1 MGGAAS
7 CGRILPLHHAKS
19 QLHAPSAQLLVA
31 RRKDLRVKPP
41 TFGYYAPRSL
51 AEAIDLLERHD
62 GAARPLAG
70 GQSLVPMLNFRLA
83 QPAALIDL
91 RLVEGLAG
99 IVLEGNVVRIGAMT
113 RQRQAEQCA
122 LVAQHLPLMRAA
134 LRWVGHAPTRTRGTI
149 GGSIAFA
156 DPSAELPLVLRA
168 LDGEVLA
175 AGPEGVRAIR
185 AELLFR
191 SIFTTA
197 LAPDEIL
204 TEIRLPSMPTGCGF
218 AIEEFARRPGDFA
231 IVAVAVV
238 LEPLGQGAMRAR
250 VAIAGA
256 TETVFRVPSAERLL
270 GVGPLTPEVIEAAA
284 ASAAECGTPMSD
296 SRISGDY
303 RRHLVRV
310 LTRRALEKA
319 ATTPGPWHQR

>member
-1 MGGAAS
+1 M
-7 CGRILPLHHAKS
+7 
-19 QLHAPSAQLLVA
+19 
-31 RRKDLRVKPP
+31 KPP
-41 TFGYYAPRSL
+41 PFDYYAPRSL
-51 AEAIDLLERHD
+51 LEAIDLLVRYE

-91 RLVEGLAG
+91 RLVEGLDG
-99 IVLEGNVVRIGAMT
+99 ISLEGNTVRIGAMT
-113 RQRQAEQCA
+113 RQRQAEHSA

-134 LRWVGHAPTRTRGTI
+134 LQWVGHAPTRTRGTI
-149 GGSIAFA
+149 GGSIALA

-185 AELLFR
+185 AELLFH

-204 TEIRLPSMPTGCGF
+204 TEIRLPKMPPDCGF

-238 LEPLGQGAMRAR
+238 LEPLGQSMIRAR
-250 VAIAGA
+250 IAIAGA
-256 TETVFRVPSAERLL
+256 TDTVFRVPSAERLL
-270 GVGPLTPEVIEAAA
+270 GVGPLTTEVIEAAA
-284 ASAAECGTPMSD
+284 ASAAECCNPMSD
-296 SRISGDY
+296 PRISGNY
-303 RRHLVRV
+303 RRQLIRV
-310 LTRRALEKA
+310 LTRRALLKA
-319 ATTPGPWHQR
+319 AVTPGPWQQPSSNPSLVK